1 MVVGEPFAR
10 QRRHR
15 GTVRRPRPVGQ
26 EDGCPRRDAHRCVVG
41 TGSGQLHA
49 IRQPTRPA
57 NLAPRRHLRGQACR
71 TFLRKLGAGRRKK
84 PCLALGSQRS
94 NAFAL
99 RNEAALNTDFRSEDR
114 TAQPR
119 RRSDG
124 ELCGAKC
131 GGAHPRRQRG
141 LDRSARSVDD
151 SDPRHGRERQQKAHD
166 SLNQPDLRQIG

>member
-49 IRQPTRPA
+49 IHQPTRPA

-71 TFLRKLGAGRRKK
+71 AFLRKLGAGRRKK
-84 PCLALGSQRS
+84 PCLTLGSQRS
-94 NAFAL
+94 NAFDL

-131 GGAHPRRQRG
+131 AARTLAANGDSTEARDRLMTPTRDTDENVSRRPTT
-141 LDRSARSVDD
+141 V
-151 SDPRHGRERQQKAHD
+151 
-166 SLNQPDLRQIG
+166 